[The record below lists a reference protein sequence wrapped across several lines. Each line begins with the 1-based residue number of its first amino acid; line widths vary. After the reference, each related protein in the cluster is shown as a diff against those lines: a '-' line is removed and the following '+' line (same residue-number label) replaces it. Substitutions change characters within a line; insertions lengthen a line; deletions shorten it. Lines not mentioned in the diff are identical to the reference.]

1 MPAPVLTQAATIMCP
16 HGGRAT
22 VVPRNTAQVHIEGS
36 PVLVQFDV
44 FTILG
49 CAFTIVGS
57 PAPCV
62 SIQWTVPSTVLF
74 ANGEPVLLTTSTGL
88 CMGGSG
94 AVPAIVTPGQ
104 TTFLA
109 D

>member
-22 VVPRNTAQVHIEGS
+22 VVPKNTGQVHVENS

-44 FTILG
+44 FTIAA
-49 CAFTIVGS
+49 CVFNISGS
-57 PAPCV
+57 PAPCL
-62 SIQWTVPSTVLF
+62 SIQWTMPSTVLF

-94 AVPAIVTPGQ
+94 GVPAIVTPGQ
-104 TTFLA
+104 TTVLA